1 MDLGFLGGFSF
12 AGKYYDHL
20 PFEIIWA
27 NDNNKLACSTYEL
40 NLKHEVCIGDVAS
53 QINSLPNQADVLI
66 GGFPCQ
72 DVSINGSRRTN
83 PANGKRTI
91 LYRYMIDAIRH
102 IQPRIFIA
110 ENVKGLLQTHNRTFF
125 TQMLAE
131 FEETGYRLTHRL
143 YLAADFG
150 VPQMRERLFL
160 VGMRDNIKFIHPS
173 LKLTHVPVQDV
184 LHDLENHREIP
195 KFEHVWSKAVLSPEQ
210 GNRRLVADKP
220 ATTIRAEPP
229 WQRAM
234 ALQTE
239 PAYLST

>member
-1 MDLGFLGGFSF
+1 
-12 AGKYYDHL
+12 
-20 PFEIIWA
+20 
-27 NDNNKLACSTYEL
+27 
-40 NLKHEVCIGDVAS
+40 
-53 QINSLPNQADVLI
+53 
-66 GGFPCQ
+66 
-72 DVSINGSRRTN
+72 
-83 PANGKRTI
+83 
-91 LYRYMIDAIRH
+91 MIDAIRH

-220 ATTIRAEPP
+220 ATTIRAEHHGNVQWHYKLNRRISLREAARIQSFPDTFSFVGGMRETERQIGNAVPP
-229 WQRAM
+229 VLAWHIAKAVRNHLA
-234 ALQTE
+234 TN
-239 PAYLST
+239 